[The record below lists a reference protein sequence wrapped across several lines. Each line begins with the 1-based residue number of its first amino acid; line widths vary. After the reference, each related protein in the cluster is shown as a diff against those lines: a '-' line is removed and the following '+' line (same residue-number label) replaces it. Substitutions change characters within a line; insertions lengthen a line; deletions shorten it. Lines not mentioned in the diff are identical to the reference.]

1 MAMGKV
7 TKSFKVTLD
16 IARSIS
22 NREFSVVEGDTGNA
36 LSITLNDDG
45 KAVDL
50 TGCRV
55 LALFSK
61 SNGETVCQDSAEQNG
76 GVTIG
81 GQSMNEISIELFA
94 SSVAPGM
101 VESEI
106 QVSRGM
112 GASTYVSSMKEREDD
127 DVQSDISIME
137 AQYTA
142 TLAERIA
149 AALEKYQSMSLQ
161 AQLQN
166 AQYAYNAQTTAMN
179 LASQWFNSY
188 MNNAARAVKGSGGR
202 SGKSGTAS
210 KNMSTLDYVRFV
222 SGLSAPERS
231 MLYNSGASE
240 WVMMRTELEDALG
253 KDGYRTVRSA
263 FPILG
268 SAGVKSISNK
278 NYDKARDTWRWA
290 R

>member
-22 NREFSVVEGDTGNA
+22 NREFSVVEGDTGNT

-106 QVSRGM
+106 QVYSGSDLTTLVTSAQFNFKCRRGILN
-112 GASTYVSSMKEREDD
+112 GD
-127 DVQSDISIME
+127 
-137 AQYTA
+137 
-142 TLAERIA
+142 TLAATREYPLLT
-149 AALEKYQSMSLQ
+149 ALIKETQ
-161 AQLQN
+161 AMQARLEAMLSQN
-166 AQYAYNAQTTAMN
+166 
-179 LASQWFNSY
+179 
-188 MNNAARAVKGSGGR
+188 R
-202 SGKSGTAS
+202 
-210 KNMSTLDYVRFV
+210 
-222 SGLSAPERS
+222 P
-231 MLYNSGASE
+231 
-240 WVMMRTELEDALG
+240 
-253 KDGYRTVRSA
+253 
-263 FPILG
+263 
-268 SAGVKSISNK
+268 
-278 NYDKARDTWRWA
+278 
-290 R
+290 

>member
-22 NREFSVVEGDTGNA
+22 NREFSVVEGDTGNT

-61 SNGETVCQDSAEQNG
+61 SNGETVCAEQNG

-106 QVSRGM
+106 QVYSGSDLTTLVTSAQFNFKCRRGILN
-112 GASTYVSSMKEREDD
+112 GD
-127 DVQSDISIME
+127 
-137 AQYTA
+137 
-142 TLAERIA
+142 TLAATREYPLLTALIKETQAMQARLEAMLSQNEAIA
-149 AALEKYQSMSLQ
+149 AAEKERASAEAIRKQ
-161 AQLQN
+161 AEKQRVSSETLR
-166 AQYAYNAQTTAMN
+166 
-179 LASQWFNSY
+179 
-188 MNNAARAVKGSGGR
+188 NNAEAGR
-202 SGKSGTAS
+202 STAESGRRSAETARVNEFNAI
-210 KNMSTLDYVRFV
+210 KAQAEALI
-222 SGLSAPERS
+222 A
-231 MLYNSGASE
+231 
-240 WVMMRTELEDALG
+240 ELEAAKG
-253 KDGYRTVRSA
+253 GA
-263 FPILG
+263 
-268 SAGVKSISNK
+268 
-278 NYDKARDTWRWA
+278 
-290 R
+290 

>member
-22 NREFSVVEGDTGNA
+22 NREFSVVEGDTGNT

-76 GVTIG
+76 DVTIG

-106 QVSRGM
+106 QVYSGSDLTTLVTSAQFNFKCRRGILN
-112 GASTYVSSMKEREDD
+112 GD
-127 DVQSDISIME
+127 
-137 AQYTA
+137 
-142 TLAERIA
+142 TLAATREYPLLTALIKETQAMQARLEAMLSQNEAIA
-149 AALEKYQSMSLQ
+149 AAEKERASAEAIRKQ
-161 AQLQN
+161 AEKQRVSSETLR
-166 AQYAYNAQTTAMN
+166 
-179 LASQWFNSY
+179 
-188 MNNAARAVKGSGGR
+188 NNAEAGR
-202 SGKSGTAS
+202 STAESGRRSAETARVNEFNAI
-210 KNMSTLDYVRFV
+210 KAQAEALI
-222 SGLSAPERS
+222 A
-231 MLYNSGASE
+231 
-240 WVMMRTELEDALG
+240 ELEAAKG
-253 KDGYRTVRSA
+253 GA
-263 FPILG
+263 
-268 SAGVKSISNK
+268 
-278 NYDKARDTWRWA
+278 
-290 R
+290 

>member
-22 NREFSVVEGDTGNA
+22 NREFSVVEGDTGNT
-36 LSITLNDDG
+36 LSITLNYDG

-50 TGCRV
+50 NGCRV

-106 QVSRGM
+106 QVYSGSDLTTLVTSAQFNFKCRRGILN
-112 GASTYVSSMKEREDD
+112 GD
-127 DVQSDISIME
+127 
-137 AQYTA
+137 
-142 TLAERIA
+142 TLAATREYPLLTALIKETQAMQARLEAMLSQNEAIA
-149 AALEKYQSMSLQ
+149 AAEKERASAEAIRRQ
-161 AQLQN
+161 AEKQRVSSETLRNN
-166 AQYAYNAQTTAMN
+166 AEAGRSTAESGRRSAETARVN
-179 LASQWFNSY
+179 EFNSIK
-188 MNNAARAVKGSGGR
+188 AQAEALI
-202 SGKSGTAS
+202 A
-210 KNMSTLDYVRFV
+210 
-222 SGLSAPERS
+222 
-231 MLYNSGASE
+231 
-240 WVMMRTELEDALG
+240 ELEAAKG
-253 KDGYRTVRSA
+253 GA
-263 FPILG
+263 
-268 SAGVKSISNK
+268 
-278 NYDKARDTWRWA
+278 
-290 R
+290 

>member
-22 NREFSVVEGDTGNA
+22 NREFSVVEGDTGNT

-61 SNGETVCQDSAEQNG
+61 SNGETVEQNG

-106 QVSRGM
+106 
-112 GASTYVSSMKEREDD
+112 
-127 DVQSDISIME
+127 
-137 AQYTA
+137 
-142 TLAERIA
+142 
-149 AALEKYQSMSLQ
+149 
-161 AQLQN
+161 
-166 AQYAYNAQTTAMN
+166 
-179 LASQWFNSY
+179 
-188 MNNAARAVKGSGGR
+188 
-202 SGKSGTAS
+202 
-210 KNMSTLDYVRFV
+210 
-222 SGLSAPERS
+222 
-231 MLYNSGASE
+231 
-240 WVMMRTELEDALG
+240 
-253 KDGYRTVRSA
+253 
-263 FPILG
+263 
-268 SAGVKSISNK
+268 
-278 NYDKARDTWRWA
+278 
-290 R
+290 

>member
-106 QVSRGM
+106 QVYSGSDLTTLVTSAQFNFKCRRGGDTQAGGKAAREQRNAQEQRRSRPKHG
-112 GASTYVSSMKEREDD
+112 GERQKERGDG
-127 DVQSDISIME
+127 
-137 AQYTA
+137 AR
-142 TLAERIA
+142 ERI
-149 AALEKYQSMSLQ
+149 QCH
-161 AQLQN
+161 
-166 AQYAYNAQTTAMN
+166 
-179 LASQWFNSY
+179 
-188 MNNAARAVKGSGGR
+188 KGPSGGAYCR
-202 SGKSGTAS
+202 A
-210 KNMSTLDYVRFV
+210 
-222 SGLSAPERS
+222 
-231 MLYNSGASE
+231 
-240 WVMMRTELEDALG
+240 
-253 KDGYRTVRSA
+253 
-263 FPILG
+263 
-268 SAGVKSISNK
+268 
-278 NYDKARDTWRWA
+278 
-290 R
+290 

>member
-22 NREFSVVEGDTGNA
+22 NREFSVVEGDTGNT

-106 QVSRGM
+106 QVYSGSDLTTLVTSAQFNFKCRRGILN
-112 GASTYVSSMKEREDD
+112 GD
-127 DVQSDISIME
+127 
-137 AQYTA
+137 
-142 TLAERIA
+142 TLAATREYPLLTALIKETQAMQARLEAMLSQNEAIA
-149 AALEKYQSMSLQ
+149 AAAIRRQAEKQRVSSETLR
-161 AQLQN
+161 
-166 AQYAYNAQTTAMN
+166 
-179 LASQWFNSY
+179 
-188 MNNAARAVKGSGGR
+188 NNAEAGR
-202 SGKSGTAS
+202 STAESGRRSAETARVNEFNAI
-210 KNMSTLDYVRFV
+210 KAQAEALI
-222 SGLSAPERS
+222 A
-231 MLYNSGASE
+231 
-240 WVMMRTELEDALG
+240 ELEAAKG
-253 KDGYRTVRSA
+253 GA
-263 FPILG
+263 
-268 SAGVKSISNK
+268 
-278 NYDKARDTWRWA
+278 
-290 R
+290 

>member
-106 QVSRGM
+106 QVYSGSDLTTLVTSAQFNFKCRRGILN
-112 GASTYVSSMKEREDD
+112 GD
-127 DVQSDISIME
+127 
-137 AQYTA
+137 
-142 TLAERIA
+142 TLAATREYPLLTALIKETQARLEAMLSQNEAIA
-149 AALEKYQSMSLQ
+149 AAEKERASAEAIRRQ
-161 AQLQN
+161 AEKQRVSSETLR
-166 AQYAYNAQTTAMN
+166 
-179 LASQWFNSY
+179 
-188 MNNAARAVKGSGGR
+188 NNAEAGR
-202 SGKSGTAS
+202 STAESGRRSAETARVNEFNAI
-210 KNMSTLDYVRFV
+210 KAQAEALI
-222 SGLSAPERS
+222 A
-231 MLYNSGASE
+231 
-240 WVMMRTELEDALG
+240 ELEAAKG
-253 KDGYRTVRSA
+253 GA
-263 FPILG
+263 
-268 SAGVKSISNK
+268 
-278 NYDKARDTWRWA
+278 
-290 R
+290 

>member
-22 NREFSVVEGDTGNA
+22 NREFSVVEGDTGNT

-106 QVSRGM
+106 QVYSGSDLTTLVTSAQFNFKCRRGILNGDTLAATREYPLLTALIKETQAMQARLEAMLGKRGGDTQAGGKAAREQRNAQEQRRSRPKHG
-112 GASTYVSSMKEREDD
+112 GKRQKERGDG
-127 DVQSDISIME
+127 
-137 AQYTA
+137 AR
-142 TLAERIA
+142 ERI
-149 AALEKYQSMSLQ
+149 QC
-161 AQLQN
+161 N
-166 AQYAYNAQTTAMN
+166 
-179 LASQWFNSY
+179 
-188 MNNAARAVKGSGGR
+188 KGPSGGAYCR
-202 SGKSGTAS
+202 A
-210 KNMSTLDYVRFV
+210 
-222 SGLSAPERS
+222 
-231 MLYNSGASE
+231 
-240 WVMMRTELEDALG
+240 
-253 KDGYRTVRSA
+253 
-263 FPILG
+263 
-268 SAGVKSISNK
+268 
-278 NYDKARDTWRWA
+278 
-290 R
+290 

>member
-22 NREFSVVEGDTGNA
+22 NREFSVVEGDTGNT

-106 QVSRGM
+106 QVYSGSDLTTLVTSAQFNFKCRRGILN
-112 GASTYVSSMKEREDD
+112 GD
-127 DVQSDISIME
+127 
-137 AQYTA
+137 
-142 TLAERIA
+142 TLAATREYPLLTALIKETQAMQARLEAMLSQNEAIA
-149 AALEKYQSMSLQ
+149 AAEERASAEAIRRQAEKQRVSSETLR
-161 AQLQN
+161 
-166 AQYAYNAQTTAMN
+166 
-179 LASQWFNSY
+179 
-188 MNNAARAVKGSGGR
+188 NNAEAGR
-202 SGKSGTAS
+202 STAESGRRSAETARVNEFNAI
-210 KNMSTLDYVRFV
+210 KAQAEALI
-222 SGLSAPERS
+222 A
-231 MLYNSGASE
+231 
-240 WVMMRTELEDALG
+240 ELEAAKG
-253 KDGYRTVRSA
+253 GA
-263 FPILG
+263 
-268 SAGVKSISNK
+268 
-278 NYDKARDTWRWA
+278 
-290 R
+290 

>member
-22 NREFSVVEGDTGNA
+22 NREFSVVEGDTGNT

-94 SSVAPGM
+94 SSVQFQMQARHIERRYACRHKGI
-101 VESEI
+101 SAAY
-106 QVSRGM
+106 
-112 GASTYVSSMKEREDD
+112 GADKG
-127 DVQSDISIME
+127 
-137 AQYTA
+137 
-142 TLAERIA
+142 
-149 AALEKYQSMSLQ
+149 
-161 AQLQN
+161 N
-166 AQYAYNAQTTAMN
+166 AGHA
-179 LASQWFNSY
+179 
-188 MNNAARAVKGSGGR
+188 
-202 SGKSGTAS
+202 GKA
-210 KNMSTLDYVRFV
+210 
-222 SGLSAPERS
+222 
-231 MLYNSGASE
+231 
-240 WVMMRTELEDALG
+240 
-253 KDGYRTVRSA
+253 
-263 FPILG
+263 
-268 SAGVKSISNK
+268 
-278 NYDKARDTWRWA
+278 
-290 R
+290 